1 MNSVSRLKDETRK
14 CHWSEGAKAEVAIE
28 YFSNLFRSSNP
39 RPYSSVLES
48 MIPKV
53 SESMNEALT
62 KVVSKEE
69 VREAIFSIDPDSAPG
84 PDGMT
89 GHFFQRYWD
98 LIGDQ
103 VTGEIQ
109 EVFTT
114 GGLYNRGSP

>member
-28 YFSNLFRSSNP
+28 YFSNLFRLSNP

-89 GHFFQRYWD
+89 GHFFQRY
-98 LIGDQ
+98 
-103 VTGEIQ
+103 
-109 EVFTT
+109 
-114 GGLYNRGSP
+114 